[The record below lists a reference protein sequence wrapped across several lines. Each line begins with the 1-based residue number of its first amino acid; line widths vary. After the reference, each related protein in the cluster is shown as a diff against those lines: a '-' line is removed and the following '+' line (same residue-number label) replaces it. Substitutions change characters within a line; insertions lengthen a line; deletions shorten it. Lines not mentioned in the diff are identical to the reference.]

1 MKPSVDDFREIV
13 TDLQRVRE
21 AGVRVFGSDSH
32 RFKMNPVLSE
42 AEVRAFEA
50 KHKIKLPEDYRL
62 FLLHV
67 GRGGAGPAY
76 GLFNLGEM
84 DSYRD
89 EFLAWKEGDGFVG
102 ELAAAFPH
110 EKPWND
116 LSGRPSSELA
126 ETDED
131 EYFRLHEQFERRYF
145 QPTNGAIPI
154 CHLGCALR
162 QWLVVSGKE
171 TGHVWNDNTAD
182 YKGFAPEPGGKS
194 KRISFFRWYRRWLD
208 DAVAILERSA

>member
-1 MKPSVDDFREIV
+1 MKQSIDDYQRILA
-13 TDLQRVRE
+13 DLQRVRE

-32 RFKMNPVLSE
+32 GFEMNSVMSE
-42 AEVRAFEA
+42 AEVRAFES

-84 DSYRD
+84 DKCHD
-89 EFLAWKEGDGFVG
+89 FAAWKEGDGFVG
-102 ELAAAFPH
+102 KLAAPFPYDA
-110 EKPWND
+110 PWND
-116 LSGRPSSELA
+116 LTGRPSSELA
-126 ETDED
+126 EKDED
-131 EYFRLHEQFERRYF
+131 EYYRLQEQFERRYF
-145 QPTNGAIPI
+145 CPTNGAIPI

-171 TGHVWNDNTAD
+171 AGHVWNDNTAD
-182 YKGFAPEPGGKS
+182 YKGFEPES
-194 KRISFFRWYRRWLD
+194 DRSSRRVSFFRWYRRWLD
-208 DAVAILERSA
+208 EAVAILKRSS

>member
-1 MKPSVDDFREIV
+1 MA
-13 TDLQRVRE
+13 DLQRVRE
-21 AGVRVFGSDSH
+21 AGVCVFGSDSH
-32 RFKMNPVLSE
+32 GFEMNSVMSE
-42 AEVRAFEA
+42 AEVRAFET

-84 DSYRD
+84 DSYR
-89 EFLAWKEGDGFVG
+89 EFSQWKEGDGFVG
-102 ELAAAFPH
+102 ELAAPFPH
-110 EKPWND
+110 DKSWND
-116 LSGRPSSELA
+116 LSGRPNSELA

-131 EYFRLHEQFERRYF
+131 EYYRLQEQFERHYF
-145 QPTNGAIPI
+145 RPTNGAIPI

-162 QWLVVSGKE
+162 QWLVVSGRE

-182 YKGFAPEPGGKS
+182 YKGFEPASDAGS
-194 KRISFFRWYRRWLD
+194 CRITFFHWYRRWLD
-208 DAVAILERSA
+208 AAVAILERSS